1 MPTDQRVAKKLP
13 VLVCG
18 PLHAD
23 ALARLREACDVTIAT
38 GPAKET
44 ISPERFEALVTLL
57 TTNVDE
63 ELLARFSALRLVST
77 VSVGVDHIDLAACAR
92 HGARVAHTPDVL
104 TDATA
109 DLAMGLIVAASRR
122 MGEAERFLRAKGFPV
137 WSPSF
142 MLGKSLRGKTLGI
155 VGYGRIGR
163 AVATRA
169 RGFGM
174 HVVAAAH
181 GDAAP
186 DDDVPRV
193 PFRDLLGASDVVS
206 LHVPLRP
213 STRHLVG
220 ERELRSM
227 RPGSILVNTSRGAV
241 VDEDAL
247 VSALRDGHLFAAGLD
262 VYEHE
267 PRVHEGLLSLENV
280 VLLPHIG
287 SADDDTRRAMAMLA
301 ADNVVAF
308 ATTGTLLTQVKIPSN
323 SDSLPR

>member
-1 MPTDQRVAKKLP
+1 MPTDVRASHKLR

-23 ALARLREACDVTIAT
+23 ALARLREACDVTVTTA
-38 GPAKET
+38 PAKE
-44 ISPERFEALVTLL
+44 IFEPERFEALVTLL
-57 TTNVDE
+57 TTIVDGA
-63 ELLARFSALRLVST
+63 LLERFSALRLVST

-109 DLAMGLIVAASRR
+109 DIAMGLVVAASRR
-122 MGEAERFLRAKGFPV
+122 MGEAERLLRARGFPS
-137 WSPSF
+137 WSPAF

-181 GDAAP
+181 GDATP

-193 PFRDLLGASDVVS
+193 PFRALLGASDVLS
-206 LHVPLRP
+206 LHVPLRA

-220 ERELRSM
+220 EAELRAM

-241 VDEDAL
+241 VDEAAL

-287 SADDDTRRAMAMLA
+287 SADEDTRRAMAMLA

-308 ATTGTLLTQVKIPSN
+308 ATGGGLLTPADISK
-323 SDSLPR
+323 

>member
-1 MPTDQRVAKKLP
+1 MPTDLRAARRLT

-18 PLHAD
+18 PLHDD

-38 GPAKET
+38 APAQET
-44 ISPERFEALVTLL
+44 PSPERFEALVTLL
-57 TTNVDE
+57 TTNVDGA
-63 ELLARFSALRLVST
+63 LLERFSSLRLVST
-77 VSVGVDHIDLAACAR
+77 VSVGVDHIDLTTCAR
-92 HGARVAHTPDVL
+92 RGVRVAHTPDVL

-109 DLAMGLIVAASRR
+109 DLTMGLVVAASRR
-122 MGEAERFLRAKGFPV
+122 MGEAERFLRARGFPA
-137 WSPSF
+137 WSPAF

-163 AVATRA
+163 AVAARA

-174 HVVAAAH
+174 HVVAATH
-181 GDAAP
+181 GDTAQGT
-186 DDDVPRV
+186 DVPRV
-193 PFRDLLGASDVVS
+193 PFRELLGASDVVS
-206 LHVPLRP
+206 LHVPLRA

-220 ERELRSM
+220 EAELRAM

-241 VDEDAL
+241 VDEAAL

-287 SADDDTRRAMAMLA
+287 SADEDTRRAMAMLA

-308 ATTGTLLTQVKIPSN
+308 ATGGALLTPVNYLQ
-323 SDSLPR
+323 